1 MKQLIRKILKE
12 ETSSSDQNFKML
24 MNAVVSILKK
34 TYPFIVSWELVDERK
49 YNLYINLGVDFN
61 KMTEFYGVE
70 QKWKLYDF
78 VSDAIEKKEKYAYP
92 FSLTN
97 YEDVFEENPYEEY
110 QRIVEKLKDAYEML
124 PDEYKPIGFH
134 ESVNMYSV
142 KNINLE
148 GFIFVK

>member
-12 ETSSSDQNFKML
+12 ETSTSDNDFKM
-24 MNAVVSILKK
+24 MMRAVISVLKK
-34 TYPFIVSWELVDERK
+34 SYPFIVGWELEDEKK
-49 YNLYINLGVDFN
+49 YNIYISLEVDFN

-97 YEDVFEENPYEEY
+97 YEDVFEEKPYEEY
-110 QRIVEKLKDAYEML
+110 GRILEKFREIYENM

-134 ESVNMYSV
+134 TSVNMYSV